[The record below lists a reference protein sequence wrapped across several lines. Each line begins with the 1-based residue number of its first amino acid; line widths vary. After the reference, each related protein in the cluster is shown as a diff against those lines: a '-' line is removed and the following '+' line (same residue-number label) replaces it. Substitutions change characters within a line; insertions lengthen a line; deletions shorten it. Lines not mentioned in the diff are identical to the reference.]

1 MRASISS
8 TPIDLQSLIAEVES
22 DGNGATAVFLGTVR
36 SQNQGRGVTGIEYSS
51 YSEMAEREMA
61 AILREAAAQF
71 AVGACVIEHRVGV
84 LSVGDASIAV
94 VTSAPHRA
102 AAIDAMRY
110 IVEETKRRAPIWKL
124 EHYSDG
130 AREWVAAGEQ
140 SVPC

>member
-8 TPIDLQSLIAEVES
+8 RAIDLPSLIAEVES
-22 DGNGATAVFLGTVR
+22 DTSGATAVFVGTVR
-36 SQNQGRGVTGIEYSS
+36 SQNHGREVTGIEYSS
-51 YSEMAEREMA
+51 YREMAEREMM

-71 AVGACVIEHRVGV
+71 DVGACVIEHRVGV
-84 LSVGDASIAV
+84 LSVGDASIGV

-140 SVPC
+140 SVQ